1 MDWLLRIL
9 GALGGFVGTGLGVY
23 NFLHARRQ
31 EQRARATEEQDWQ
44 MFVALRADL
53 LAENGNAFVPDF
65 GSDEHR
71 WAERMVTKGLL
82 KRSAGGAY
90 YVLAGGT

>member
-1 MDWLLRIL
+1 MDWLIKIL
-9 GALGGFVGTGLGVY
+9 GVLGGLVGTGLGIY
-23 NFLHARRQ
+23 NFFHARRQ

-44 MFVALRADL
+44 MYVALRADM
-53 LAENGNAFVPDF
+53 LAADGNVFVPDF

-71 WAERMVTKGLL
+71 WAERMVANGLL

-90 YVLAGGT
+90 YQLAGDT